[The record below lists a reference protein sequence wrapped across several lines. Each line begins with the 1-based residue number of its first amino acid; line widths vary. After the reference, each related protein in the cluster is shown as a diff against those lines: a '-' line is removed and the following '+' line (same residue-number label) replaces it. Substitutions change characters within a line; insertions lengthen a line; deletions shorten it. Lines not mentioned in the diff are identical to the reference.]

1 MWWSSRLFS
10 RMSAPVSLLPLWK
23 SIGVVSRSWWKSKK
37 GVMIRRV
44 EPQLGPA
51 FRREPEDD
59 AMESD
64 SRVLGE
70 RKAALEDLMRE
81 RIRATIEAIVEEE
94 LEAAL
99 GAARSQRVGAE
110 RAGYRHGRR
119 EGQLTTSLGATTIA
133 MPRARIEDREGR
145 RREWHSRMIPR
156 YQRRTERVDEA
167 ILGVYLS
174 GTNTRR
180 RRGALAPLLRG
191 APLSKDAVSRLVGR
205 LREDFA
211 AWAKRD
217 LGELKV
223 RYLFLDGWY
232 PRVRIGKKRVRVP
245 VLVTLGVCANGQ
257 RVVLDLRL
265 AGAESEQAWL
275 DAVRALAAR
284 NLGAPIL
291 AVIDGNPGLAA
302 ALKVQWPQLAIQ
314 RCTNH
319 KLWNLLAKAP
329 AHLREELAEDYRRM
343 IYAPSREAVEQAR
356 VGFLRKWK
364 LRCKAVSA
372 SFEEAGDELFTF
384 TSFPSSQWKALRT
397 TNALERINEEFRRR
411 TKTQASLPSEEAVLF
426 MLFGLLRSGQITLR
440 RLVGWQALANSNS
453 QAEAA

>member
-1 MWWSSRLFS
+1 ME
-10 RMSAPVSLLPLWK
+10 MD
-23 SIGVVSRSWWKSKK
+23 SRSGLQGK
-37 GVMIRRV
+37 G
-44 EPQLGPA
+44 
-51 FRREPEDD
+51 
-59 AMESD
+59 
-64 SRVLGE
+64 
-70 RKAALEDLMRE
+70 ALEELMRE
-81 RIRATIEAIVEEE
+81 RIRATIETIVEEE
-94 LEAAL
+94 LEGAL
-99 GAARSQRVGAE
+99 GAARSQRVGSV
-110 RAGYRHGRR
+110 RVGYRHGKRAR
-119 EGQLTTSLGATTIA
+119 TLTTSLGATTIT
-133 MPRARIEDREGR
+133 MPRARIEDAQGQ

-180 RRGALAPLLRG
+180 IRGALAPLLRG

-205 LREDFA
+205 LREDFE
-211 AWAKRD
+211 AWEQRD
-217 LGELKV
+217 LGELQI

-245 VLVTLGVCANGQ
+245 VLVTLGVCANGH

-265 AGAESEQAWL
+265 AGGESEQAWL
-275 DAVRALAAR
+275 DAMRSLAAR
-284 NLGAPIL
+284 NLGAPRL

-302 ALKVQWPQLAIQ
+302 ALRMQWPQLALQ

-343 IYAPSREAVEQAR
+343 IYAASREAVEQAR

-384 TSFPSSQWKALRT
+384 TAFPISQWKALRT

-411 TKTQASLPSEEAVLF
+411 TKTQASLPGEEAVLF
-426 MLFGLLRSGQITLR
+426 LLFGLLRSGQVQLR
-440 RLVGWQALANSNS
+440 RLVGWQDMTTSRM
-453 QAEAA
+453 EAA

>member
-1 MWWSSRLFS
+1 
-10 RMSAPVSLLPLWK
+10 
-23 SIGVVSRSWWKSKK
+23 
-37 GVMIRRV
+37 
-44 EPQLGPA
+44 
-51 FRREPEDD
+51 
-59 AMESD
+59 MESD
-64 SRVLGE
+64 SRVSGAG
-70 RKAALEDLMRE
+70 KATLEDLMRE
-81 RIRATIEAIVEEE
+81 RIRATIESIVDEE

-99 GAARSQRVGAE
+99 GAARSQRVGAM
-110 RAGYRHGRR
+110 RAGYRHGQR
-119 EGQLTTSLGATTIA
+119 ERTLTTSLGPTTIA
-133 MPRARIEDREGR
+133 MPRARIEADDGR
-145 RREWHSRMIPR
+145 RREWRSQIIPR

-167 ILGVYLS
+167 ILGLYLS

-180 RRGALAPLLRG
+180 LRGALAPLLRG

-245 VLVTLGVCANGQ
+245 VLVTLGVCAGGQ

-275 DAVRALAAR
+275 DAVRALGAR
-284 NLGAPIL
+284 NLGVPAL
-291 AVIDGNPGLAA
+291 AVVDGNPGLSA
-302 ALKVQWPQLAIQ
+302 ALKAQWPQLAIQ

-343 IYAPSREAVEQAR
+343 IYADSRQAVEQAR
-356 VGFLRKWK
+356 VAFTRKWQ
-364 LRCKAVSA
+364 LRCKAVSS
-372 SFEEAGDELFTF
+372 SFAEAGDELFTF
-384 TSFPSSQWKALRT
+384 ISFPASQWKALRT

-426 MLFGLLRSGQITLR
+426 LLFGLLRSGQITLR
-440 RLVGWQALANSNS
+440 RLVGWQDLANSNS

>member
-1 MWWSSRLFS
+1 
-10 RMSAPVSLLPLWK
+10 
-23 SIGVVSRSWWKSKK
+23 
-37 GVMIRRV
+37 
-44 EPQLGPA
+44 
-51 FRREPEDD
+51 
-59 AMESD
+59 
-64 SRVLGE
+64 
-70 RKAALEDLMRE
+70 MRE
-81 RIRATIEAIVEEE
+81 RIRATIETIVDEE
-94 LEAAL
+94 LEEAL
-99 GAARSQRVGAE
+99 GAARSQRVGAI
-110 RAGYRHGRR
+110 RAGYRHGKRLR
-119 EGQLTTSLGATTIA
+119 TLTTSLGASVIA
-133 MPRARIEDREGR
+133 MPRARIEDDDGQRG
-145 RREWHSRMIPR
+145 EWHSQIIPR
-156 YQRRTERVDEA
+156 YQRRTARVDEA

-180 RRGALAPLLRG
+180 LRGALAPLLRG

-257 RVVLDLRL
+257 RVILDLRL
-265 AGAESEQAWL
+265 AGVESEQAWL

-284 NLGAPIL
+284 NLGTPGL

-302 ALKVQWPQLAIQ
+302 ALMAQWPQIAIQ

-343 IYAPSREAVEQAR
+343 IYADSCEAVEHAR
-356 VGFLRKWK
+356 YGFVRKWK
-364 LRCKAVSA
+364 LRCQAVSK

-384 TSFPSSQWKALRT
+384 TAFPISQWKALRT

-411 TKTQASLPSEEAVLF
+411 TKTQASLPSEEAVLLL
-426 MLFGLLRSGQITLR
+426 LFGLLRSGQVTLR
-440 RLVGWQALANSNS
+440 RLVGWQDLTTSA
-453 QAEAA
+453 QPKAA

>member
-1 MWWSSRLFS
+1 
-10 RMSAPVSLLPLWK
+10 
-23 SIGVVSRSWWKSKK
+23 
-37 GVMIRRV
+37 
-44 EPQLGPA
+44 
-51 FRREPEDD
+51 
-59 AMESD
+59 MESD
-64 SRVLGE
+64 SRVGGAE
-70 RKAALEDLMRE
+70 KATLEGLMRE
-81 RIRATIEAIVEEE
+81 RIRATIETIVEEE
-94 LEAAL
+94 LVAAL
-99 GAARSQRVGAE
+99 GASRSARVGAI
-110 RAGYRHGRR
+110 RTGYRHGKRTR
-119 EGQLTTSLGATTIA
+119 TLTTSLGATTIT
-133 MPRARIEDREGR
+133 MPRARIEADAGR
-145 RREWHSRMIPR
+145 DHEWQSQIIPR

-180 RRGALAPLLRG
+180 LRGALAPLLRG

-205 LREDFA
+205 LREDFE
-211 AWAKRD
+211 AWAQRD

-232 PRVRIGKKRVRVP
+232 PRVRIGKRRVRVP

-265 AGAESEQAWL
+265 AGGESEQAWL
-275 DAVRALAAR
+275 DAVRS
-284 NLGAPIL
+284 LGARHLGNPVL

-329 AHLREELAEDYRRM
+329 THLREELAEDYRRM
-343 IYAPSREAVEQAR
+343 IYAPSREVIEPAR
-356 VGFLRKWK
+356 EGFLRKWK

-384 TSFPSSQWKALRT
+384 TAFPASQWKALRT

-411 TKTQASLPSEEAVLF
+411 TKTQASLPNEEAVLF
-426 MLFGLLRSGQITLR
+426 LLFGLLRSGQVRLR
-440 RLVGWQALANSNS
+440 RLVGWQDLTSP
-453 QAEAA
+453 QMEAA

>member
-1 MWWSSRLFS
+1 
-10 RMSAPVSLLPLWK
+10 
-23 SIGVVSRSWWKSKK
+23 
-37 GVMIRRV
+37 
-44 EPQLGPA
+44 
-51 FRREPEDD
+51 
-59 AMESD
+59 MESD
-64 SRVLGE
+64 SRSEQQG
-70 RKAALEDLMRE
+70 KGALEELMRE
-81 RIRATIEAIVEEE
+81 RIRATIETIVEEE
-94 LEAAL
+94 LKGAL
-99 GAARSQRVGAE
+99 GAARSQRVGLI
-110 RAGYRHGRR
+110 RAGYRHGKRTR
-119 EGQLTTSLGATTIA
+119 TLTTSLGPTTIA
-133 MPRARIEDREGR
+133 MPRARIEDEDGR
-145 RREWHSRMIPR
+145 RREWRSRIIPR

-180 RRGALAPLLRG
+180 LRGALAPLLRG
-191 APLSKDAVSRLVGR
+191 APLSKDAVSRLIGR

-217 LGELKV
+217 LGELKI

-245 VLVTLGVCANGQ
+245 VLVTLGVGADGR

-265 AGAESEQAWL
+265 AGVESEQAWL
-275 DAVRALAAR
+275 DAVRTLCVR
-284 NLGAPIL
+284 NLGTPML
-291 AVIDGNPGLAA
+291 AIIDGNPGLQA
-302 ALKVQWPQLAIQ
+302 ALQTQWPKIAIQ

-329 AHLREELAEDYRRM
+329 VHLREELAEDYRRM
-343 IYAPSREAVEQAR
+343 IYAESREAVEHAR
-356 VGFLRKWK
+356 VGFARKWK

-384 TSFPSSQWKALRT
+384 TAFPISQWKALRT

-426 MLFGLLRSGQITLR
+426 LLFGLLRSGQVTLR
-440 RLVGWQALANSNS
+440 RLVGWQDLTTISE
-453 QAEAA
+453 QPEAA